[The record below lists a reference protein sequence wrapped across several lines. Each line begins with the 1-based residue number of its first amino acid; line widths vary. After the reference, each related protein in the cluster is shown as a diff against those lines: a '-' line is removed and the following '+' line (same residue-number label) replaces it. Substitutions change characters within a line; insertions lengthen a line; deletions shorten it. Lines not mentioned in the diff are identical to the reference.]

1 MNSPTSRATA
11 DGIQPARTSRLRR
24 LGRLAR
30 KEIRESLRDRRT
42 LMTLI
47 MMPLIVY
54 PLLGMVVQ
62 RFAVARVNPKAPDA
76 LVLVDQRIPPNEAR
90 MMLQAL
96 PPEPTTVADAA
107 PASTASATEGSRPP
121 AAPAGA
127 LPENLQ
133 DLAQG
138 LLSTQTALTPGIRIE
153 SQQYPA
159 NQVELAVRSGAVDV
173 GVLLTNANLTT
184 SASDRQPQTYRI
196 LCRAGDAFSERAAAE
211 IEARV
216 RENRD
221 RVIRKILNS
230 TRFGQDVLF
239 FVRRTSLPAEG
250 PQESPLSAFVPLMLV
265 LMTMT
270 GAVYPAIDLTAG
282 ERERGTLEMLMA
294 APVARGDLLIGKF
307 AAVFLVAVLTAVINL
322 TAMML
327 TLSAT
332 GFDRILLSNG
342 AGPVMLLQVLLLLIV
357 FASFFSAIL
366 LSVTSFARS
375 FREAQAWL
383 IPLMLVSL
391 APGIL
396 SLMPGVRLTL
406 LLSFVPLVNIVL
418 LARELFQGIASP
430 GLFLLTMTVTAGYS
444 IAALKLAAQ
453 IFGNDALLY
462 STDQRLDTGGSV
474 RPARTTE
481 VSISVA
487 VKCLAILLPSLIVL
501 SGLRYRFVSPEDT
514 RGQLLLSAGIL
525 ILLFAMVPSLLLSQA
540 RIHLPS
546 AFSIH
551 SFSGLSI
558 PGAILLGLFTWT
570 IAWELLILGSGIQMW
585 QDLLE
590 NPAMKKML
598 ERLEGDVPLPLRLL
612 CLALVPAVVEEL
624 FFRGVLWNGLQSQ
637 GRKWGRTLLF
647 SSAVFAAA
655 HVITDP
661 SISITRLPGTFLL
674 GLVLGLI
681 RLRTGSVIPGM
692 VMHLVNNALLLS
704 LKPLQPV
711 FSRLGLDLT
720 VENQAH
726 LPVGLLLLAAVGAT
740 LGLYLI
746 GSRNTSATA
755 STATATPSPR

>member
-1 MNSPTSRATA
+1 MNSSTSRATA
-11 DGIQPARTSRLRR
+11 DGTQPARTSRLRR

-62 RFAVARVNPKAPDA
+62 RFAVARINPKSPDA
-76 LVLVDQRIPPNEAR
+76 IVLVDQRIPPNEAR

-96 PPEPTTVADAA
+96 PKESSAVTDAA
-107 PASTASATEGSRPP
+107 PTSTASASESSVPP
-121 AAPAGA
+121 AVSAGP

-133 DLAQG
+133 ELTQG
-138 LLSTQTALTPGIRIE
+138 LLSTPSALTPGIRIE

-173 GVLLTNANLTT
+173 GVLLTTANPTA

-221 RVIRKILNS
+221 RIIRQILNS

-239 FVRRTSLPAEG
+239 FVRRTSLPPEG

-332 GFDRILLSNG
+332 GFDRILLSHG

-396 SLMPGVRLTL
+396 SLMPGVRLTF

-444 IAALKLAAQ
+444 VAALKLAAQ

-462 STDQRLDTGGSV
+462 LADQRSDTRGSV
-474 RPARTTE
+474 RPRSTE
-481 VSISVA
+481 VSLAVA
-487 VKCLAILLPSLIVL
+487 IKCLAILLPSLIVL

-525 ILLFAMVPSLLLSQA
+525 ILLFAVVPAMLLNQA
-540 RIHLPS
+540 RIQLPS

-551 SFSGLSI
+551 SFSWRSI

-570 IAWELLILGSGIQMW
+570 IAWELLILGSGIEMW

-637 GRKWGRTLLF
+637 GQKWGRTLLI

-674 GLVLGLI
+674 GLMLGLI
-681 RLRTGSVIPGM
+681 RLRTGSVIPGV

-704 LKPLQPV
+704 LKPLQPMLAQ
-711 FSRLGLDLT
+711 LGLDLT

-726 LPVGLLLLAAVGAT
+726 LPLGLLLLAAVGAT
-740 LGLYLI
+740 LGLYLT

-755 STATATPSPR
+755 LPATTTSSPR

>member
-1 MNSPTSRATA
+1 MNSPISPVTA
-11 DGIQPARTSRLRR
+11 DRTQPARASRLRR

-96 PPEPTTVADAA
+96 PQELTAVAA
-107 PASTASATEGSRPP
+107 PTSTAFATEGSMPP
-121 AAPAGA
+121 AAPAGPQA
-127 LPENLQ
+127 ENLQ
-133 DLAQG
+133 ELAQG
-138 LLSTQTALTPGIRIE
+138 LLSTQSAMTPGIRIE

-159 NQVELAVRSGAVDV
+159 DQVELAVRSGAVDV
-173 GVLLTNANLTT
+173 GVLLTTANTKKL
-184 SASDRQPQTYRI
+184 ASGPQPQAYRI

-221 RVIRKILNS
+221 AAIRTLLNS
-230 TRFGQDVLF
+230 TRFGQNVLF
-239 FVRRTSLPAEG
+239 FVRRTALPAEG

-444 IAALKLAAQ
+444 VAALKLAAQ

-462 STDQRLDTGGSV
+462 STDQRLDTSGSV
-474 RPARTTE
+474 RPPRTTE

-525 ILLFAMVPSLLLSQA
+525 ILLFAIVPTLLLSQA

-551 SFSGLSI
+551 SFSWLSL

-570 IAWELLILGSGIQMW
+570 IAWELLILGSGIQIW

-612 CLALVPAVVEEL
+612 CLALVPSVVEEL

-637 GRKWGRTLLF
+637 GWKWGRTLLF

-674 GLVLGLI
+674 GLVLGLV
-681 RLRTGSVIPGM
+681 RLRTGSVFPGI

-711 FSRLGLDLT
+711 FARLGLDLT

-726 LPVGLLLLAAVGAT
+726 LPIGLLLLAAVGAT

-746 GSRNTSATA
+746 GSRNTSSTA
-755 STATATPSPR
+755 SPATATPSPR

>member
-1 MNSPTSRATA
+1 MNSPTSPATA
-11 DGIQPARTSRLRR
+11 DRVRPARTSRLRR

-62 RFAVARVNPKAPDA
+62 RFAVARINPKAPDA

-96 PPEPTTVADAA
+96 PKESSAVTDAA
-107 PASTASATEGSRPP
+107 PTSTASAPESSVPP
-121 AAPAGA
+121 AGSAGP
-127 LPENLQ
+127 LQENLQ
-133 DLAQG
+133 ELTQG
-138 LLSTQTALTPGIRIE
+138 LLSTQSALTPGIRIE

-159 NQVELAVRSGAVDV
+159 DQVELAVRSGVVDV
-173 GVLLTNANLTT
+173 GVLLTTANTKK
-184 SASDRQPQTYRI
+184 SNSGPQPQTYRI

-221 RVIRKILNS
+221 AAIRTLLNS

-239 FVRRTSLPAEG
+239 FVRRTSLPPEG

-270 GAVYPAIDLTAG
+270 GSVYPAIDLTAG

-332 GFDRILLSNG
+332 GFDRILLSHG

-396 SLMPGVRLTL
+396 SLMPGVRLTF

-444 IAALKLAAQ
+444 VAALKLAAQ

-462 STDQRLDTGGSV
+462 SADQRSDIRDSV
-474 RPARTTE
+474 RPRSTE
-481 VSISVA
+481 VSIA
-487 VKCLAILLPSLIVL
+487 IAIKCLAILLPSLIVL

-514 RGQLLLSAGIL
+514 RGQLMLSAGIL
-525 ILLFAMVPSLLLSQA
+525 ILLFAIVPTLLLSQA

-551 SFSGLSI
+551 PFSWRSI

-637 GRKWGRTLLF
+637 GQKWGRTLLL

-674 GLVLGLI
+674 GLMLGLI

-704 LKPLQPV
+704 LKPLQPW
-711 FSRLGLDLT
+711 FARLGLDLT

-740 LGLYLI
+740 LGLYLT
-746 GSRNTSATA
+746 GSRNTSAKA
-755 STATATPSPR
+755 SPATATPSPR